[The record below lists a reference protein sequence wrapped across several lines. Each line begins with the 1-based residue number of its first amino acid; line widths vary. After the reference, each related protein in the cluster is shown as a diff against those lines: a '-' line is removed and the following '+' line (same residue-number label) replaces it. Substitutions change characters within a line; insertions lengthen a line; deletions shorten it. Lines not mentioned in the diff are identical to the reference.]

1 MCAPLIHAISKG
13 KQGGGSENKRS
24 FFFLTYSAGG
34 PRYSLLP
41 VVEYPEIYSTIHLV
55 SYQMPTST
63 TILIF
68 FADERD
74 DFMMMGGISL
84 FLDLLFLEYIFYT
97 IKCLHGSRRIIIINN
112 VLQ

>member
-74 DFMMMGGISL
+74 DFMMMGGICL

-97 IKCLHGSRRIIIINN
+97 IN
-112 VLQ
+112 VCTAREELLL